1 MSASSHLQTP
11 FVHDDHLPQAVGS
24 LHLRPPNVPPTPLAG
39 LPTPR
44 GPIASTVKGAVAQH
58 TYSTFTGYSFTVN
71 YILGV
76 GVLGMPYAFVKGG
89 YVLATLCLLLVT
101 VMASLTAIWLA
112 QTGQRAARLERR
124 AILDMQRSGQ
134 QPLESHEGRAER
146 FTHRRIEV
154 NELVQIFLGRPAR
167 RVYEVLLCIYMIGA
181 LWSYSAV
188 FSQSMEGQLPIAAI
202 GSNYLFY
209 LGLFALIVVPL
220 TCLEMTELKPLAIA
234 LAIFRFVALTL
245 MMLTAVLSLYHYPF
259 VTAEGVQPS
268 TATSAPYYSDVR
280 PVVWAGLATIFP
292 VSLFSQIFHHS
303 VPGLTHPLQN
313 KQRTPFV
320 FTAVLMTT
328 FALYAGL
335 GICVGLYF
343 GSGVDEV
350 ATLNW
355 VDYSGER
362 GVGRTG
368 RTWVASVISYTI
380 VLFPPID
387 IISAFPLNAITL
399 ANNIMSATIP
409 PHLTTQRRYII
420 PFRLVAALLPLV
432 GAAFIKS
439 LDSILH
445 YTGCVGVL
453 IAFLYPTVMQWKSL
467 KVESLVAGG
476 GDEDDEEEGGEPPL
490 LTGWKKELVNGKL
503 AMASVFVFSVV
514 GLVSVIALSIVY
526 H

>member
-1 MSASSHLQTP
+1 MA
-11 FVHDDHLPQAVGS
+11 AK
-24 LHLRPPNVPPTPLAG
+24 
-39 LPTPR
+39 
-44 GPIASTVKGAVAQH
+44 VKNSVVEH
-58 TYSTFTGYSFTVN
+58 TYSTFTGYCFTVN

-76 GVLGMPYAFVKGG
+76 GVLGMPHAYVKGG
-89 YVLATLCLLLVT
+89 WLLSTLCLLVVT
-101 VMASLTAIWLA
+101 GMAALTAIWLA

-124 AILDMQRSGQ
+124 AIRDMQRSGQ
-134 QPLESHEGRAER
+134 QPVESAEGRAER

-188 FSQSMEGQLPIAAI
+188 FSQSMEGQLPIGEI
-202 GSNYLFY
+202 DNNYLFY
-209 LGLFALIVVPL
+209 LGIFAIVVVPL

-234 LAIFRFVALTL
+234 LAIFRFVSLTL
-245 MMLTAVLSLYHYPF
+245 MMLTALLSLYRYPYAPNDKP
-259 VTAEGVQPS
+259 VS
-268 TATSAPYYSDVR
+268 TESSAPYYSDIQ
-280 PVVWAGLATIFP
+280 PVVFAGLATIFP

-303 VPGLTHPLQN
+303 VPGLAHPLQD
-313 KQRTPFV
+313 KSKTPFV
-320 FTAVLMTT
+320 FTTVLLTT
-328 FALYAGL
+328 FGLYAGL

-362 GVGRTG
+362 GVGKDG
-368 RTWVASVISYTI
+368 RSWIASVISYTI

-399 ANNIMSATIP
+399 ANNIMSAVIP

-432 GAAFIKS
+432 GAAFVRS

-453 IAFLYPTVMQWKSL
+453 IAFLYPTVMQWKSMQ
-467 KVESLVAGG
+467 VEALVAAEGG
-476 GDEDDEEEGGEPPL
+476 RVGELDEDEEGEAVL
-490 LTGWKKELVNGKL
+490 LEDGWKKQLVNGKP
-503 AMASVFVFSVV
+503 AMGSVFAFSVV
-514 GLVSVIALSIVY
+514 GLFAVIILSIIY

>member
-1 MSASSHLQTP
+1 MSSSNHLQTP
-11 FVHDDHLPQAVGS
+11 FIDDDF
-24 LHLRPPNVPPTPLAG
+24 LHRPPNAPPTPLAG

-44 GPIASTVKGAVAQH
+44 GPIAATVKGAVTHH
-58 TYSTFTGYSFTVN
+58 TYNTWTGYCFTVN

-76 GVLGMPYAFVKGG
+76 GVLGMPHAYVKGG
-89 YVLATLCLLLVT
+89 WLLSTLCLLVVT

-112 QTGQRAARLERR
+112 QTGQRAGRLERR
-124 AILDMQRSGQ
+124 AIREMQRSGQ
-134 QPLESHEGRAER
+134 QPPESAEGRAER

-154 NELVQIFLGRPAR
+154 NELVQIFLGKPAR

-188 FSQSMEGQLPIAAI
+188 FSQSMEGQLPISAI
-202 GSNYLFY
+202 GNNYLAY

-234 LAIFRFVALTL
+234 LAIFRFVSLTL
-245 MMLTAVLSLYHYPF
+245 MMLTSILAMYAYPY
-259 VTAEGVQPS
+259 VPATDGAQPIS
-268 TATSAPYYSDVR
+268 TDTSAPYYSDIK
-280 PVVWAGLATIFP
+280 PVVFAGLATIFP
-292 VSLFSQIFHHS
+292 VALFSQIFHHS
-303 VPGLTHPLQN
+303 VPGLAHPLQD
-313 KQRTPFV
+313 KAKTPTV

-362 GVGRTG
+362 GVARGD
-368 RTWVASVISYTI
+368 RTWIASVISYTI

-399 ANNIMSATIP
+399 ANNIMSASIP

-432 GAAFIKS
+432 GAAFVRS

-453 IAFLYPTVMQWKSL
+453 IAFLYPVVMQWKSL
-467 KVESLVAGG
+467 RVEALVAGG
-476 GDEDDEEEGGEPPL
+476 GGGGEEEEEGGEPEL
-490 LTGWKKELVNGKL
+490 LGGWKKELVNGKA
-503 AMASVFVFSVV
+503 AMGSVFAFSVV
-514 GLVSVIALSIVY
+514 GLVAVIVLSIIY

>member
-1 MSASSHLQTP
+1 MSGSHLQSP
-11 FVHDDHLPQAVGS
+11 FLHDDYLPQAAGS
-24 LHLRPPNVPPTPLAG
+24 LHPRPSNEPPTPLAG
-39 LPTPR
+39 LASPR
-44 GPIASTVKGAVAQH
+44 GAIAATVKGVVAQH
-58 TYSTFTGYSFTVN
+58 TYNTFTAYCFTVN

-76 GVLGMPYAFVKGG
+76 GVLGMPFAFVKGG
-89 YVLATLCLLLVT
+89 YLLATMCLLLVT

-112 QTGQRAARLERR
+112 QIGQRAGRLERR
-124 AILDMQRSGQ
+124 AIRDMQRSGQ
-134 QPLESHEGRAER
+134 QPLESHAGRAER

-167 RVYEVLLCIYMIGA
+167 RVYELLLCIYMIGA

-188 FSQSMEGQLPIAAI
+188 FSQSMEGQLAI
-202 GSNYLFY
+202 GAIGNNYLFY

-234 LAIFRFVALTL
+234 LAIFRFVSLTL
-245 MMLTAVLSLYHYPF
+245 MMLTSVLSLYHYPY
-259 VTAEGVQPS
+259 VPADGVPPS
-268 TATSAPYYSDVR
+268 TDTAAPYYSDIR
-280 PVVWAGLATIFP
+280 PILWAGLATVFP

-303 VPGLTHPLQN
+303 VPGLTHPLQD
-313 KQRTPFV
+313 KKKTPFV

-335 GICVGLYF
+335 GICVGLYY

-355 VDYSGER
+355 VDYSGQR
-362 GVGRTG
+362 GVGRSG
-368 RTWVASVISYTI
+368 RSWVASVISYTI

-420 PFRLVAALLPLV
+420 PFRLMAALLPLV

-453 IAFLYPTVMQWKSL
+453 IAFLYPTIMQWKSL
-467 KVESLVAGG
+467 KVESLVAGEG
-476 GDEDDEEEGGEPPL
+476 EGEEEEEEGGEPPL
-490 LTGWKKELVNGKL
+490 LVGWKKELVNGKA
-503 AMASVFVFSVV
+503 AMSSVFVFSVV
-514 GLVSVIALSIVY
+514 GLIAVIVLSIAY